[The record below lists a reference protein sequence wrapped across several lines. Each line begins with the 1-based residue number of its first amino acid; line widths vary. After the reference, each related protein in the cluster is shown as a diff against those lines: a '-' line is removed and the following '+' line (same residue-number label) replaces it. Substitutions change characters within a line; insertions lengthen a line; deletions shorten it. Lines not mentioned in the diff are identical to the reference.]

1 MKPQIVLAGLVVTVG
16 LCLAVLAKEPSRI
29 AVLGSGSEDAP
40 YSVNV
45 MTWLRSGLRAVGL
58 VEGQDFILDAR
69 WAKGEYHRFPAL
81 AAELIAKHPA
91 AVVVSTIAAA
101 EAAREASK
109 AVPIVMTGLNDPV
122 GAGLA
127 ASLARPGGN
136 ITGMATMNEE
146 VIRKLVGLLP
156 SVLPKTKYITA
167 MVNPTNPSNPVIMAI
182 IKAETAR
189 LGFVV
194 DTVEVAVPAAL
205 DKAFEELRRYHPDVL
220 LVVPDNSLVA
230 LSEQIVSRAIA
241 EHVPTVATSQQ
252 MSLAG
257 AIFTYGF
264 PAQEMV
270 ERTGSYL
277 KKILAGVSPA
287 DLPIEQPTKF
297 HLVVNLK
304 MARTLGIEIPAAV
317 LLQAD
322 EVTE

>member
-1 MKPQIVLAGLVVTVG
+1 MKPQMFLAGLVVTVG
-16 LCLAVLAKEPSRI
+16 FCLAVLAKEPSRI

-40 YSVNV
+40 YSVNQI
-45 MTWLRSGLRAVGL
+45 TWLRSGLRAVGL

-101 EAAREASK
+101 EAAREVSK

-167 MVNPTNPSNPVIMAI
+167 MVNPMNPSNPVIMAI

-205 DKAFEELRRYHPDVL
+205 DKAFEELRRYHPDVRHL
-220 LVVPDNSLVA
+220 FD
-230 LSEQIVSRAIA
+230 
-241 EHVPTVATSQQ
+241 
-252 MSLAG
+252 
-257 AIFTYGF
+257 
-264 PAQEMV
+264 
-270 ERTGSYL
+270 
-277 KKILAGVSPA
+277 
-287 DLPIEQPTKF
+287 
-297 HLVVNLK
+297 HLVGGSK
-304 MARTLGIEIPAAV
+304 QRRRDI
-317 LLQAD
+317 
-322 EVTE
+322 